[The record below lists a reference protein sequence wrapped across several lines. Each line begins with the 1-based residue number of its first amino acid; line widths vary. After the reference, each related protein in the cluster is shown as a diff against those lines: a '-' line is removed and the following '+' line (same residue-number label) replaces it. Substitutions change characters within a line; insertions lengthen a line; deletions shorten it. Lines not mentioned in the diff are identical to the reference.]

1 MTDAYFGRIRASN
14 RLQRLVW
21 FRLLVAGRAG
31 TNKAPRHRA
40 RTAAFVRLRR
50 IRLEHIENRTFDE
63 ITVGDSA
70 TLVRTLTEQDI
81 KLFAVMSGDINPAH
95 VDPDYA
101 MSSRFREV
109 IGHGMWSGALIS
121 TVLGTEF
128 PGPGTIYLGQNLRFR
143 RPVRVGDTIT
153 IKVTAKEK
161 DEKGRVMLDTD
172 CVNQDGEVVV
182 SGTAEVIAPKEKVRR
197 RRIDLP
203 DVRFDDRD
211 VRFRELMGR
220 VKARKLSAVATAI
233 VFPDDA
239 DSLASIAAA
248 THEGTIVPV
257 IVGPRERLAELARAA
272 DIDLDAFQIVP
283 ADSQAHAIAEAI
295 RLAREGRVEGIMK
308 ASVSTEDLVIHA
320 IAANRGLRTERRM
333 SHVYAMDVPT
343 YPKPLL
349 ITDSMINIA
358 PGLSEKR
365 EICQNAIDLAR
376 ALGIPAPKVAVL
388 AAVETINPKM
398 PATIDAATL
407 CKMAERGQISGGIL
421 DGPLTFDNAVSLK
434 AAQTLG
440 IRSAVAG
447 QADVLVA
454 PDLEA
459 GNMIARQLEHLADA
473 VSAGIVLGA
482 RVPIALT
489 GKSDD
494 RRSWVASAGLVQLVA
509 HQYRRAAGAAPR
521 PR

>member
-1 MTDAYFGRIRASN
+1 M
-14 RLQRLVW
+14 
-21 FRLLVAGRAG
+21 
-31 TNKAPRHRA
+31 
-40 RTAAFVRLRR
+40 
-50 IRLEHIENRTFDE
+50 EHIENRTFDE
-63 ITVGDSA
+63 INVGDSA
-70 TLVRTLTEQDI
+70 TLQRTLTEQDI

-95 VDPDYA
+95 VDPEYA

-143 RPVRVGDTIT
+143 RPVKVGDTIT
-153 IKVTAKEK
+153 IRVTAKEK
-161 DEKGRVMLDTD
+161 GEKGKVLLDTE

-182 SGTAEVIAPKEKVRR
+182 TGTADVIAPSEKVRR
-197 RRIDLP
+197 PKIELP

-211 VRFRELMGR
+211 VRFRELMAR
-220 VKARKLSAVATAI
+220 VKARNFPSVATAI
-233 VFPDDA
+233 VYPADA
-239 DSLASIAAA
+239 DSLANIVAAA
-248 THEGTIVPV
+248 EEGTVAPV
-257 IVGPRERLAELARAA
+257 LVGAKELIAEMAEAA
-272 DIDLDAFQIVP
+272 GIDLKAFEIVQAGTP
-283 ADSQAHAIAEAI
+283 AHAVAEAI

-308 ASVSTEDLVIHA
+308 GGVSTEDLIVQA
-320 IAANRGLRTERRM
+320 ISAAKGLRTERRM
-333 SHVYAMDVPT
+333 SHVYVMDVPT
-343 YPKPLL
+343 YPKPLF

-365 EICQNAIDLAR
+365 EICQNVIDLAR

-398 PATIDAATL
+398 HATIDAATL

-421 DGPLTFDNAVSLK
+421 DGPLTFDDAVSLK
-434 AAQTLG
+434 AAENIG

-447 QADVLVA
+447 QADVLIA

-459 GNMIARQLEHLADA
+459 GNMIAKQLEHLADA
-473 VSAGIVLGA
+473 LSAGIVLGA

-489 GKSDD
+489 GRGDD
-494 RRSWVASAGLVQLVA
+494 RRSWIASAALVQVVA
-509 HQYRRAAGAAPR
+509 HLYRRIAAGVPPER
-521 PR
+521 